1 MKYMLMICDPADAYA
16 GDDGQAV
23 LMDIVAKHMALA
35 QELRESGVMLE
46 GAGLEGVETAT
57 TLTLSGGKHTI
68 HDGPY
73 AETREHLG
81 GYYIIDVPDLDAAL
95 AVARRVPGVD
105 GAKVEIR
112 PLMAGD

>member
-1 MKYMLMICDPADAYA
+1 MKYMLMICDPADGYG
-16 GDDGQAV
+16 GDNGHAV

-46 GAGLEGVETAT
+46 GAGLEGIETAT
-57 TLTLSGGKHTI
+57 TLTIGGGKHTI

-81 GYYIIDVPDLDAAL
+81 GYYVIDVPDLDAAL
-95 AVARRVPGVD
+95 AVAKRIPGVD
-105 GAKVEIR
+105 GTKVEIR
-112 PLMAGD
+112 PVMAED